1 MRYAV
6 SRACGRRPAPLKPIP
21 NVFLFRSR
29 AMLAILVIAIF
40 IGVIFTLN
48 LSEFGRID

>member
-1 MRYAV
+1 MSYAV
-6 SRACGRRPAPLKPIP
+6 SRACGRRPRPLKPNH

-40 IGVIFTLN
+40 LGVILVLN
-48 LSEFGRID
+48 VAEFGRID

>member
-1 MRYAV
+1 MRSV
-6 SRACGRRPAPLKPIP
+6 PAPFKAEAT
-21 NVFLFRSR
+21 NVLFRSR

-40 IGVIFTLN
+40 IGIVLTLN

>member
-1 MRYAV
+1 MRSV
-6 SRACGRRPAPLKPIP
+6 PATAKAEIIT
-21 NVFLFRSR
+21 VLFRSR
-29 AMLAILVIAIF
+29 AMLAILVVAIF

>member
-1 MRYAV
+1 MRYALP
-6 SRACGRRPAPLKPIP
+6 RACDRGSRPLKPKAQR
-21 NVFLFRSR
+21 FLFRSR

-40 IGVIFTLN
+40 LGVVCTLN